1 MSKILR
7 RPMFRGGPV
16 DSYGTGIA
24 SGLAS
29 GGRVGL
35 YRGGSLSYN
44 PFQQS
49 QTSNLLG
56 RNAPKILPGMQGA
69 DIFAPVQI
77 TGSGFSKY
85 DPGKSIRESQP
96 MYEEFAE
103 VSEEMPSDN
112 IIASADKTFVPQSI
126 IDKSSADVELGLPT
140 SKVEDLTTEKVVEK
154 VKDGDDE
161 VEVTMT
167 DLEKALGL
175 DKARRRDLG
184 DMLGRASAAFLGT
197 GDVRE
202 GLAEFMAA
210 EAKAGP
216 SRTERIKSIA
226 GLEEFKAD
234 RAEKLFDKKTDALLK
249 QKEGTK
255 GAFQKKLDTILKQPE
270 GSQGHK
276 IALIEEK
283 FQPTIQGQIGALTRD
298 NNYTRPSPVEI
309 IGFMDLYYPQS
320 YKGTVSATEEMT
332 GKEAGTYI
340 TKDATQII
348 FWDGTKAT
356 GTQSI

>member
-1 MSKILR
+1 MSRILR
-7 RPMFRGGPV
+7 RPMFRGGRV

-35 YRGGSLSYN
+35 YRGGSLFYN

-85 DPGKSIRESQP
+85 DPGRSIRESQP

-126 IDKSSADVELGLPT
+126 IDKSSADVELDLPT
-140 SKVEDLTTEKVVEK
+140 SIIDNSPTEIKTPKINETEDET
-154 VKDGDDE
+154 
-161 VEVTMT
+161 EVTMT

-175 DKARRRDLG
+175 DKAKRRDLG
-184 DMLGRASAAFLGT
+184 DMLGRASAAFLGA

-210 EAKAGP
+210 ETKHGP
-216 SRTERIKSIA
+216 TRTQRFTPIA
-226 GLEEFKAD
+226 GLDGYKPKKA
-234 RAEKLFDKKTDALLK
+234 
-249 QKEGTK
+249 
-255 GAFQKKLDTILKQPE
+255 KKLDET
-270 GSQGHK
+270 
-276 IALIEEK
+276 
-283 FQPTIQGQIGALTRD
+283 
-298 NNYTRPSPVEI
+298 
-309 IGFMDLYYPQS
+309 
-320 YKGTVSATEEMT
+320 
-332 GKEAGTYI
+332 
-340 TKDATQII
+340 
-348 FWDGTKAT
+348 
-356 GTQSI
+356 